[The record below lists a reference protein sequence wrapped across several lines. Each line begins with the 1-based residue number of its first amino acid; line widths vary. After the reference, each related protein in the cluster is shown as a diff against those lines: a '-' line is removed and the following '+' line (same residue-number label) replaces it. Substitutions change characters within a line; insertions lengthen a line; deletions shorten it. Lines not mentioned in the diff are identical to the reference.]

1 MELLI
6 VVVVLVLLDLAAMR
20 WGYDSRE
27 SIDSAEANLAARGY
41 SWGSRV
47 HRAA

>member
-6 VVVVLVLLDLAAMR
+6 VVVILVLFDIAAMR

-27 SIDSAEANLAARGY
+27 SACSAEAKLAARGY
-41 SWGSRV
+41 NWGSNV